1 MHDGARKKPWL
12 WSRTPPTMRFFCA
25 NKVVVMDQGTVLRE
39 GTPAQ
44 CIMSEI
50 LAHIYGT
57 QACVVDVDVEDGKHE
72 RVCIPLR

>member
-1 MHDGARKKPWL
+1 
-12 WSRTPPTMRFFCA
+12 
-25 NKVVVMDQGTVLRE
+25 MDQGTVLRE

-44 CIMSEI
+44 CITSEI

-57 QACVVDVDVEDGKHE
+57 QACVVGVDIGGGKHE

>member
-1 MHDGARKKPWL
+1 
-12 WSRTPPTMRFFCA
+12 MRFFCA

-57 QACVVDVDVEDGKHE
+57 QACIVDVDVEDGKRE
-72 RVCIPLR
+72 RVFIPLR

>member
-1 MHDGARKKPWL
+1 
-12 WSRTPPTMRFFCA
+12 
-25 NKVVVMDQGTVLRE
+25 MDQGTVLLE

-57 QACVVDVDVEDGKHE
+57 QACVVDVDVEDDKHE

>member
-1 MHDGARKKPWL
+1 
-12 WSRTPPTMRFFCA
+12 
-25 NKVVVMDQGTVLRE
+25 MDQGTVLRE

-57 QACVVDVDVEDGKHE
+57 KACVVDVDVEDGKHE

>member
-1 MHDGARKKPWL
+1 
-12 WSRTPPTMRFFCA
+12 MRFFCA